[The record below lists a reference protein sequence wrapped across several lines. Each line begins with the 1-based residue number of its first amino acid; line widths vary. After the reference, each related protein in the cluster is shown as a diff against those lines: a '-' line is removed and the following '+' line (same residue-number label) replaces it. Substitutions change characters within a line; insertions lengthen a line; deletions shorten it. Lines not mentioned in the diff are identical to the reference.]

1 MWERLRRF
9 SALEPP
15 ARRLFLR
22 AAAVLPLISLGLRF
36 RGFLRTRAFLE
47 KHLSPKKRAPGG
59 TNPDLIVRM
68 VRAAVRHSLSHATC
82 LQESLALWWLL
93 GRHGI
98 PSELRVGVR
107 KQAAKFEAH
116 SWVEC
121 GGVALNEPEAMHEH
135 YAAFDSALAS
145 LSSEPQ

>member
-15 ARRLFLR
+15 ARRLFVR
-22 AAAVLPLISLGLRF
+22 AAVVLPLISLGLRF
-36 RGFLRTRAFLE
+36 RGFLKTRAFLE
-47 KHLSPKKRAPGG
+47 KHLSPPKRPLHA

-68 VRAAVRHSLSHATC
+68 VRAAVRHGLSHPTC

-98 PSELRVGVR
+98 TSELRVGVR
-107 KQAAKFEAH
+107 KEAAKFEAH
-116 SWVEC
+116 AWVEC

-135 YAAFDSALAS
+135 YSAFDSALAS
-145 LSSEPQ
+145 LPSEQQ